1 MTTATKEL
9 VVEAYTAAREA
20 GLNEE
25 IAFQFVVFMK
35 EAFPHELEYQ
45 SSYFTTIIDRFKNGS
60 IIAYSDYHC
69 RESLSIAYQIVVLY
83 GGLFG
88 NWINVEY

>member
-1 MTTATKEL
+1 MKATKQMAL
-9 VVEAYTAAREA
+9 SAYTAAREA

-25 IAFQFVVFMK
+25 IAFQFVVFMN
-35 EAFPHELEYQ
+35 EAFPHELDYQ
-45 SSYFTTIIDRFKNGS
+45 SSYFDTIIERFKNGS

-69 RESLSIAYQIVVLY
+69 RESLLIAYQIVIMY

-88 NWINVEY
+88 NWINVEF